1 MCSAANP
8 EQAVPAATS
17 AVVLVCAP
25 CWLCGC
31 VRRRL
36 FAIRMVSDPLARS
49 SSPLLAL
56 PVELQALIAHHLS
69 GPSFTSLR
77 LASRQVADA
86 AGRYCADRL
95 CGAAA
100 TYGSAAFSKALPHDE
115 LASWPVRSGALAVLL
130 PLEQWAATLSAAS
143 PLLELWLR
151 HELPAHYLQ
160 LLRALGRSSEPF
172 FFSRYS
178 RSEQR
183 GALAA
188 RAALRHLHIRALLR
202 HGAPTALLYIP
213 RGGRRAEPAT
223 RVIAHDI
230 RIFRPGQ
237 VHPTSSRMKRCA
249 ARARRRPPYSSP
261 ISPLYLA

>member
-1 MCSAANP
+1 
-8 EQAVPAATS
+8 
-17 AVVLVCAP
+17 
-25 CWLCGC
+25 
-31 VRRRL
+31 
-36 FAIRMVSDPLARS
+36 MVSKRLARNR
-49 SSPLLAL
+49 SPLLAL

-69 GPSFTSLR
+69 GPSFASLR
-77 LASRQVADA
+77 LACLQMADT
-86 AGRYCADRL
+86 AGRYLTGRL

-100 TYGSAAFSKALPHDE
+100 TYGSTAFRKALPHDE

-172 FFSRYS
+172 HFSRYS

-188 RAALRHLHIRALLR
+188 RATLRHLHIRALLR
-202 HGAPTALLYIP
+202 HGGA
-213 RGGRRAEPAT
+213 
-223 RVIAHDI
+223 
-230 RIFRPGQ
+230 
-237 VHPTSSRMKRCA
+237 
-249 ARARRRPPYSSP
+249 
-261 ISPLYLA
+261 

>member
-17 AVVLVCAP
+17 AVVLVSAP

-69 GPSFTSLR
+69 GPSFASLR
-77 LASRQVADA
+77 LACLQMADA

-223 RVIAHDI
+223 RVIAHGI
-230 RIFRPGQ
+230 TVGPFVSPWAGAQQRGQ
-237 VHPTSSRMKRCA
+237 QERTPLL
-249 ARARRRPPYSSP
+249 RPP
-261 ISPLYLA
+261 LQG